1 MNARNLGDLTAGR
14 GVTEL
19 WLGLLLGPIAA
30 LSQLEANYALVLYA
44 CSSGQKWTL
53 HLVSILAVL
62 ITLLGLG
69 LAHRNWRKVGRHVN
83 HEGAG
88 VVPRSSFMALLG
100 ILMSI
105 LMLLVIVAQWIAVFI
120 YGPCHRWD

>member
-1 MNARNLGDLTAGR
+1 MNERHSADFTAGLA
-14 GVTEL
+14 VTEL

-44 CSSGQKWTL
+44 CSSGQKWPL
-53 HLVSILAVL
+53 HLVSLLAL
-62 ITLLGLG
+62 TLTLVGFVF
-69 LAHRNWRKVGRHVN
+69 AFRNWQRVGQHWDD
-83 HEGAG
+83 EGPG

-100 ILMSI
+100 ILISVIMF
-105 LMLLVIVAQWIAVFI
+105 LVIVAQWLGVFV